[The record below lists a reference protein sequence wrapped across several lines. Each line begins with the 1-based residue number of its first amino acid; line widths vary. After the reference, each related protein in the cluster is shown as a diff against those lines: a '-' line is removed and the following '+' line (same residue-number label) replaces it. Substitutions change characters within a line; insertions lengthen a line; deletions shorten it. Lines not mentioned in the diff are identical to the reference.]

1 MKTIKLV
8 EYLDDL
14 LKINDVEDD
23 SLNGLQ
29 VENSGVVKKVALAVD
44 GSFEAIQKAKD
55 TGADLLFVHHGLLW
69 GKPVSLSGFLY
80 RRIKLLIESDMALYA
95 VHLPLDLHPTL
106 GNNAQICKV
115 MEWPVVKD
123 FGAYHGSVIGKEVH
137 FQKPIPLSRLVDQFQ
152 KGLGCEP
159 TLWDFGP
166 DKIVR
171 LGCVSGGAISFLD
184 QAIRLQFDAYIT
196 GEPKHEWYWTAKEAA
211 INVLFGGHYATET
224 LGVQAVGEMIQEAFD
239 LETVFIDLP
248 TGY

>member
-8 EYLDDL
+8 EYLDEL
-14 LKINDVEDD
+14 FKVNDVEDD

-44 GSFEAIQKAKD
+44 ASYQAIQKAKER
-55 TGADLLFVHHGLLW
+55 GADLLFVHHGLFW

-95 VHLPLDLHPTL
+95 VHLPLDLHSTL
-106 GNNAQICKV
+106 GNNAQICQV
-115 MEWPVVKD
+115 MDWPVVRD
-123 FGAYHGSVIGKEVH
+123 FGAYHGSVIGKEVQ
-137 FQKPIPLSRLVDQFQ
+137 FQEPVPLSQLVDQFQ
-152 KGLGCEP
+152 KKLDCET

-166 DKIVR
+166 DQIAR
-171 LGCVSGGAISFLD
+171 LGCVSGGAIGFLD
-184 QAIRLQFDAYIT
+184 QAIHLQFDVYVT
-196 GEPKHEWYWTAKEAA
+196 GEPKHDWYWTAKEAG

-224 LGVQAVGEMIQEAFD
+224 WGVQAVGEVIQKEFK